1 MKVMDFASIARPFAI
16 FLVVLNHSISYANS
30 PYFPNIHGGMNLL
43 MILTGAYLGST
54 LLGQSP
60 KIVIAS
66 LLNILK
72 KYTIPAVCVA
82 VATQILLG
90 TYSLSEIF
98 LVSNFF
104 SKERITFFPIW
115 YVQVLAQILL
125 GLCALAYI
133 SKRLGFFSKVDYQHL
148 IVLHAIS
155 LLIYALVVWQT
166 GNGQIAGN
174 PPYLFLPDFTFGA
187 VIMSSTK
194 LMKSLKVR
202 AFSLIYTLLYFS
214 TFHLALGQ
222 GNDVSRTIVCVT
234 VISVGLL
241 KSELH
246 VPKYI
251 KRILLIINR
260 ETFAIFI
267 IHYYVFWIFYR
278 VDLYIGS
285 YRFNDLIPCLAIAS
299 VILSTCAGVFF
310 RSFLQSLR
318 KSQ

>member
-1 MKVMDFASIARPFAI
+1 MKVMDFASIARPVAI

-43 MILTGAYLGST
+43 IILTGAYLGST

-60 KIVIAS
+60 EIVIAS
-66 LLNILK
+66 LLNILR

-82 VATQILLG
+82 AATQMLLG

-115 YVQVLAQILL
+115 YVQVLAQIFL

-133 SKRLGFFSKVDYQHL
+133 SNKLQFFTRVDYKHL
-148 IVLHAIS
+148 IVLHVVS
-155 LLIYALVVWQT
+155 LFIYAWVVWQT
-166 GNGQIAGN
+166 DNGQIVGN

-187 VIMSSTK
+187 VIMSSRK
-194 LMKSLKVR
+194 SMKSFKVR
-202 AFSLIYTLLYFS
+202 AFSLIYTLLYFC

-222 GNDVSRTIVCVT
+222 GNDVSRTIICV
-234 VISVGLL
+234 VAISIGIL
-241 KSELH
+241 KYELRT
-246 VPKYI
+246 PKFI
-251 KRILLIINR
+251 RRILLIINR
-260 ETFAIFI
+260 ETFSIFI
-267 IHYYVFWIFYR
+267 MHYYVFWFFYR
-278 VDLYIGS
+278 VDFYIGS
-285 YRFNDLIPCLAIAS
+285 YRFNNLIPCLAIAS